1 MAPTCLKE
9 LQERF
14 FSLSCTSVINLF
26 VMYDQPYLC
35 HARSIF
41 SRSCTI
47 SLLSVMYDQPSL
59 VMYDQPSLC
68 HVRSTFSRHVRS
80 AFSRHVRSALSES
93 EPEYLLSQYKFTS
106 KFCWRCIVSYSA
118 PPVAAELR
126 PLPLPLICHV
136 RSTFFLSCTNN
147 LISVMYEQPYHVRSS
162 LSLPLRSTWLT
173 EGK

>member
-1 MAPTCLKE
+1 M
-9 LQERF
+9 
-14 FSLSCTSVINLF
+14 INLIS
-26 VMYDQPYLC
+26 VMHDQSSLG
-35 HARSIF
+35 HVQSAF

-47 SLLSVMYDQPSL
+47 NLLSSCTINL
-59 VMYDQPSLC
+59 LSVMYDQPSLC

-118 PPVAAELR
+118 PPVGAELR
-126 PLPLPLICHV
+126 PLSLPLICHV